1 VTRSVLAVFVYICL
15 QKPLFVLS
23 FFRRAAPPVLV
34 ISRSVISFIKNPA
47 VRMIHGVLQLATL
60 LTFRL
65 VSASLYP
72 IQPVQNTVYY
82 SGQTALTRWIDD
94 GTYPVLSEMGGI
106 SIQLYRDSD
115 VRFLPPLR
123 YFVVERKGLH

>member
-1 VTRSVLAVFVYICL
+1 
-15 QKPLFVLS
+15 
-23 FFRRAAPPVLV
+23 V
-34 ISRSVISFIKNPA
+34 ISRSVISFVKNPA
-47 VRMIHGVLQLATL
+47 VRMIYGVLQLATL

-123 YFVVERKGLH
+123 YFVVERKGLD